1 MLLSLDTL
9 EAPSVPDKELKKAML
24 YCFSTAVKEPHGH
37 SNDLDSDK
45 KLEQKV
51 DDYLKSIKDQKGS
64 NLKRNSIME
73 DYNKLTKNK
82 DYLH

>member
-1 MLLSLDTL
+1 M
-9 EAPSVPDKELKKAML
+9 PDKELKKAML
-24 YCFSTAVKEPHGH
+24 YCIYKAVKESHTH
-37 SNDLDSDK
+37 DLESDK
-45 KLEQKV
+45 ILEQKV

-82 DYLH
+82 NYLHKIFAIL